1 MIGFASSSPRGL
13 LHLHLD
19 LHSLVERGAVYVAEM
34 VVGLVHFPAA
44 NSLFYFLRN
53 FRGAATTA
61 VHNRKQLFGRRHG
74 EVQWA
79 LAKT

>member
-1 MIGFASSSPRGL
+1 
-13 LHLHLD
+13 
-19 LHSLVERGAVYVAEM
+19 M